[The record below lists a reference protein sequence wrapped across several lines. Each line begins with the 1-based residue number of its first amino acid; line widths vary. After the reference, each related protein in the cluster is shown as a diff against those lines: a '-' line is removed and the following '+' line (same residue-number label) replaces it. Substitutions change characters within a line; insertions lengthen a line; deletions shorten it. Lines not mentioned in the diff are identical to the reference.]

1 MSSSELLSSTTD
13 VSSNEQDAKNI
24 AGTVQE
30 VYRTIKTMVDASD
43 NTKASSSIKP
53 RKKKPKCPENDE
65 MARTKIERENDE
77 KPSKKPSVQPV
88 DEKKSR
94 KIEASDDEEMKQA
107 RKKRACDETSDKP
120 EKKVKKTKKCDNG
133 KCSTINGQ
141 CDGGTDEKNDGKHG
155 IVEESPKKRQK
166 RERDNGSDD
175 REEDTA
181 IRCEK
186 KSKKSD
192 DCKMSNVEAKSESKN
207 ESKTESKIEPK
218 TESKIRRV
226 QFVKIDDNSI
236 SDFELVE
243 VRLLEKM
250 LAASTGDTE
259 KNIPKIRKP
268 PPANVIVLAIR
279 SIGKFGIPP
288 NDGIT
293 LRGHIYTKPSVLCG
307 IDIHV
312 YGNDELQ
319 TSYTTSLID
328 EKRGGFQ
335 VYVRNISLGY
345 KDIAIGDVVGYL
357 ELRTNDETCRISVL

>member
-24 AGTVQE
+24 AGTVKE

-43 NTKASSSIKP
+43 NTKTSSSIKP

-77 KPSKKPSVQPV
+77 KQPSKKQSVQSV
-88 DEKKSR
+88 EEKKSR

-107 RKKRACDETSDKP
+107 RKKRTCDETFDKP
-120 EKKVKKTKKCDNG
+120 EKKVKKTKKCD
-133 KCSTINGQ
+133 KCPTINGQ
-141 CDGGTDEKNDGKHG
+141 CDGPIDEKNDGKHG
-155 IVEESPKKRQK
+155 IVEESQKKRQK

-192 DCKMSNVEAKSESKN
+192 ECKMSNVESKTETKI

-250 LAASTGDTE
+250 LAASTADIE
-259 KNIPKIRKP
+259 KNVPKIRKP

-293 LRGHIYTKPSVLCG
+293 LRGHIYVKPSALCG
-307 IDIHV
+307 IDVHV

-335 VYVRNISLGY
+335 IYVRNISLGY

-357 ELRTNDETCRISVL
+357 ELRTNDETCRLSIL